1 VGGRGRLLFELLLG
15 QVLDA
20 LPTAPAT
27 VVDAGGGTGQ
37 LAVALARQGYR
48 VTVVDTSAA
57 MLATC
62 AQRAADAG
70 AEVAERVTAIQGD
83 AADLPGLLGRDSQDA
98 AVCHD
103 LLTQVD
109 DQAALLASLA
119 GALGSG
125 GVLSLGFANRD
136 WLALRAGRRGDHAA
150 ALRLAGAGRGS
161 GGLKPRPPADWGSRG
176 LMSRPPADWGSG
188 GLMSRPPVGGGEA
201 LTLAEAETELDKA
214 GFELVAASGVGVFTD
229 TGDDDLDQGELATLV
244 ELERLVAGREPY
256 RSSARTLHLIA
267 RRRVFRP
274 ELPGVRL

>member
-1 VGGRGRLLFELLLG
+1 MGRGRVSFELLLG

-20 LPTAPAT
+20 LPAAPAT

-70 AEVAERVTAIQGD
+70 GEVAERVTGIQGD
-83 AADLPGLLGRDSQDA
+83 AADLPGLLGQESQDA

-103 LLTQVD
+103 LLTRID

-119 GALGSG
+119 GALAAG

-150 ALRLAGAGRGS
+150 ALRLAGTGA
-161 GGLKPRPPADWGSRG
+161 
-176 LMSRPPADWGSG
+176 
-188 GLMSRPPVGGGEA
+188 GEA

-214 GFELVAASGVGVFTD
+214 GFELVVASGMGVFTD
-229 TGDDDLDQGELATLV
+229 TGDDDLDRGELATLV

-256 RSSARTLHLIA
+256 RSSARILHLIA

-274 ELPGVRL
+274 ELTGYTP

>member
-1 VGGRGRLLFELLLG
+1 MGSKGRLAFELLLG

-20 LPTAPAT
+20 LPAAPAT

-37 LAVALARQGYR
+37 LAVALAGRGYR

-70 AEVAERVTAIQGD
+70 GGVAERVTGVQGD
-83 AADLPGLLGRDSQDA
+83 AADLPDLLGAASQDA

-103 LLTQVD
+103 LLTRVD
-109 DQAALLASLA
+109 DPAALLASLA
-119 GALGSG
+119 GALADG

-136 WLALRAGRRGDHAA
+136 WLVLRAGRRGDHAA
-150 ALRLAGAGRGS
+150 ALRLV
-161 GGLKPRPPADWGSRG
+161 D
-176 LMSRPPADWGSG
+176 
-188 GLMSRPPVGGGEA
+188 GGEA
-201 LTLAEAETELDKA
+201 VTLAEAEVELDKA
-214 GFELVAASGVGVFTD
+214 GLDLVAAYGVGVFAES
-229 TGDDDLDQGELATLV
+229 GDDDLDRGERQRLV

-256 RSSARTLHLIA
+256 RSSARTLHLIG

-274 ELPGVRL
+274 ELPGDRL

>member
-1 VGGRGRLLFELLLG
+1 VRRGRIGFELLLG

-20 LPTAPAT
+20 LPDPPAT

-37 LAVALARQGYR
+37 LAVALAAHGYR

-62 AQRAADAG
+62 GQRAADEGEA
-70 AEVAERVTAIQGD
+70 VAERVATVQGD
-83 AADLPGLLGRDSQDA
+83 AADLPGLLGEGAQDA

-103 LLTQVD
+103 LLTRVE

-119 GALGSG
+119 GVLTED

-136 WLALRAGRRGDHAA
+136 WLALRAGRRGDHTS
-150 ALRLAGAGRGS
+150 ALRLVV
-161 GGLKPRPPADWGSRG
+161 GGG
-176 LMSRPPADWGSG
+176 GSG
-188 GLMSRPPVGGGEA
+188 GLMPRPPESGGGEA
-201 LTLAEAETELDKA
+201 VTLDEVEQQLDKVGLA
-214 GFELVAASGVGVFTD
+214 LVAAYGVGVFAEA
-229 TGDDDLDQGELATLV
+229 GDEDLGRAELAALV

-267 RRRVFRP
+267 RRRIFRP
-274 ELPGVRL
+274 ELTGYTP

>member
-1 VGGRGRLLFELLLG
+1 MKRRVGFELLLG

-20 LPTAPAT
+20 LPAAPAT

-37 LAVALARQGYR
+37 LAVALAGHGYR

-62 AQRAADAG
+62 AQRAADEG
-70 AEVAERVTAIQGD
+70 GGVAERVATVQGD
-83 AADLPGLLGRDSQDA
+83 AADLPRLLGEDSLDA
-98 AVCHD
+98 VVCHD
-103 LLTQVD
+103 LLTRVE

-119 GALGSG
+119 GVLAEG

-136 WLALRAGRRGDHAA
+136 WLALRAGRRGDHTG
-150 ALRLAGAGRGS
+150 ALRLVEGRGP
-161 GGLKPRPPADWGSRG
+161 GGLIPRPPEGGS
-176 LMSRPPADWGSG
+176 
-188 GLMSRPPVGGGEA
+188 EA
-201 LTLAEAETELDKA
+201 VTLTEAEQQLDKA
-214 GFELVAASGVGVFTD
+214 GLALVAAYGVGVFAEA
-229 TGDDDLDQGELATLV
+229 GDDDLDPAERQRLV

-274 ELPGVRL
+274 ELPGDSL

>member
-1 VGGRGRLLFELLLG
+1 VSRLAFELLLG

-20 LPTAPAT
+20 LPASPAT

-70 AEVAERVTAIQGD
+70 AEVAERVTGIQGD

-103 LLTQVD
+103 LLTRVD

-119 GALGSG
+119 GALTGG

-136 WLALRAGRRGDHAA
+136 WLALRAGRRGDHAG
-150 ALRLAGAGRGS
+150 ALRLAG
-161 GGLKPRPPADWGSRG
+161 
-176 LMSRPPADWGSG
+176 
-188 GLMSRPPVGGGEA
+188 VGAGEA

-229 TGDDDLDQGELATLV
+229 TGDDDLDRGELATLV
-244 ELERLVAGREPY
+244 ELEQLVAGREPF

-274 ELPGVRL
+274 ELPGDSL

>member
-1 VGGRGRLLFELLLG
+1 MSRLAFELLLG

-20 LPTAPAT
+20 LPASPAT

-70 AEVAERVTAIQGD
+70 AEVAERVTGIQGD

-103 LLTQVD
+103 LLTRVD

-119 GALGSG
+119 GALTGG

-136 WLALRAGRRGDHAA
+136 WLALRAGRRGDHAG
-150 ALRLAGAGRGS
+150 ALRLAG
-161 GGLKPRPPADWGSRG
+161 
-176 LMSRPPADWGSG
+176 
-188 GLMSRPPVGGGEA
+188 VGAGEA

-229 TGDDDLDQGELATLV
+229 TGDDDLDRGELATLV
-244 ELERLVAGREPY
+244 ELEQLVAGREPF

-274 ELPGVRL
+274 ELPGDSL

>member
-1 VGGRGRLLFELLLG
+1 VSRLAFELLVG
-15 QVLDA
+15 QVLEA
-20 LPTAPAT
+20 LPPAPAD

-37 LAVALARQGYR
+37 LAVALAGRGYR

-70 AEVAERVTAIQGD
+70 PEVAGRVTGVQGD
-83 AADLPGLLGRDSQDA
+83 AADLPGLLGQGGQDA

-103 LLTQVD
+103 LLTRVD

-119 GALGSG
+119 GVLAEG

-136 WLALRAGRRGDHAA
+136 WLALRAGRRGDHTG
-150 ALRLAGAGRGS
+150 ALRLVEGRGS
-161 GGLKPRPPADWGSRG
+161 GGLMPRPPEGR
-176 LMSRPPADWGSG
+176 GSG
-188 GLMSRPPVGGGEA
+188 GLMPRPPEGGSEA
-201 LTLAEAETELDKA
+201 VTLTEAEQQLDKA
-214 GFELVAASGVGVFTD
+214 GLALVAAYGVGVFAEA
-229 TGDDDLDQGELATLV
+229 GDDDLGRAELAALV

-267 RRRVFRP
+267 RRRVFRSDLTGYTP
-274 ELPGVRL
+274 

>member
-1 VGGRGRLLFELLLG
+1 VSRVGFELLLG

-20 LPTAPAT
+20 LPAAPAT

-37 LAVALARQGYR
+37 LAVALARRGHR

-70 AEVAERVTAIQGD
+70 VEVAERVTGIQGD
-83 AADLPGLLGRDSQDA
+83 AADLPALLGPDSQDA

-103 LLTQVD
+103 LLTRVD

-119 GALGSG
+119 GTLTAG
-125 GVLSLGFANRD
+125 GVLSLVFANRD
-136 WLALRAGRRGDHAA
+136 WLALRAARRGDHAT
-150 ALRLAGAGRGS
+150 ALRLVGTGRGS
-161 GGLKPRPPADWGSRG
+161 GGR
-176 LMSRPPADWGSG
+176 MSG
-188 GLMSRPPVGGGEA
+188 PPVGGGDA

-214 GFELVAASGVGVFTD
+214 GFELVTASGVGVFTD
-229 TGDDDLDQGELATLV
+229 TGDDDLDRGELATLV

-256 RSSARTLHLIA
+256 RSSARTLHLTA

>member
-1 VGGRGRLLFELLLG
+1 VSRVAFELLLG
-15 QVLDA
+15 QVLAA
-20 LPTAPAT
+20 LPAAPAT

-37 LAVALARQGYR
+37 LAVALAGAGYR

-70 AEVAERVTAIQGD
+70 PGLAERVTGVQGD
-83 AADLPGLLGRDSQDA
+83 AADLPGLLGEGGQDA

-103 LLTQVD
+103 LLTRVD

-119 GALGSG
+119 GVLAPG

-136 WLALRAGRRGDHAA
+136 WLALRAGRRGDHPA
-150 ALRLAGAGRGS
+150 ALRLVHG
-161 GGLKPRPPADWGSRG
+161 
-176 LMSRPPADWGSG
+176 GSG
-188 GLMSRPPVGGGEA
+188 GLMPRPPGGGSEA
-201 LTLAEAETELDKA
+201 MTLAEAETELDKA
-214 GFELVAASGVGVFTD
+214 GFELVTAAGVGVFAD
-229 TGDDDLDQGELATLV
+229 TGDDDLDPRELATLV

-256 RSSARTLHLIA
+256 RSSARILHLVA

-274 ELPGVRL
+274 DLTGDSL